1 MLLPGN
7 KENHLITYNWQNII
21 SMNSNIFSI
30 IHISLIR
37 KINIFLYL
45 KKVLLPSKLQKCV
58 SRETLNIVNCGVS
71 YHDSLCIIIFFNFK
85 KTGIHK
91 ISLHYYDSF
100 TLIWCFIFFNTLFDC
115 LIVHRTE
122 SIYTTDLTK
131 YMYLCKHFLIPPYT
145 YPI

>member
-1 MLLPGN
+1 MQIKDAIRLKRPTLVFKKNGSSINMLLPGN

-85 KTGIHK
+85 KTGIKLVYIIMIH
-91 ISLHYYDSF
+91 LH
-100 TLIWCFIFFNTLFDC
+100 
-115 LIVHRTE
+115 
-122 SIYTTDLTK
+122 
-131 YMYLCKHFLIPPYT
+131 
-145 YPI
+145 

>member
-1 MLLPGN
+1 MQIKDAIRLKRPTLVFKKNGSSINMLLPGN
-7 KENHLITYNWQNII
+7 KKNHLITYNWQNII

-85 KTGIHK
+85 KTGIKLVYIIMIH
-91 ISLHYYDSF
+91 LH
-100 TLIWCFIFFNTLFDC
+100 
-115 LIVHRTE
+115 
-122 SIYTTDLTK
+122 
-131 YMYLCKHFLIPPYT
+131 
-145 YPI
+145 

>member
-1 MLLPGN
+1 MQIKDAIRLKRPTLVFKKNGSSINMLLPGN

-21 SMNSNIFSI
+21 SMNHNIFSI

-85 KTGIHK
+85 KTGIKLVYIIMIH
-91 ISLHYYDSF
+91 LH
-100 TLIWCFIFFNTLFDC
+100 
-115 LIVHRTE
+115 
-122 SIYTTDLTK
+122 
-131 YMYLCKHFLIPPYT
+131 
-145 YPI
+145 

>member
-1 MLLPGN
+1 MYNAVQIKDAIRLKRPTLVFKKNGSSINMLLPGN

-85 KTGIHK
+85 KTGIKLVYIIMIH
-91 ISLHYYDSF
+91 LH
-100 TLIWCFIFFNTLFDC
+100 
-115 LIVHRTE
+115 
-122 SIYTTDLTK
+122 
-131 YMYLCKHFLIPPYT
+131 
-145 YPI
+145 

>member
-1 MLLPGN
+1 MYNAVQIKDAIRLKRPTLVFKKNGSSINMLLPGN
-7 KENHLITYNWQNII
+7 KKNHLITYNWQNII

-85 KTGIHK
+85 KTGIKLVYIIMIH
-91 ISLHYYDSF
+91 LH
-100 TLIWCFIFFNTLFDC
+100 
-115 LIVHRTE
+115 
-122 SIYTTDLTK
+122 
-131 YMYLCKHFLIPPYT
+131 
-145 YPI
+145 

>member
-7 KENHLITYNWQNII
+7 KKNHLITYNWQNII

-85 KTGIHK
+85 KTGIKLVYIIMIH
-91 ISLHYYDSF
+91 LH
-100 TLIWCFIFFNTLFDC
+100 
-115 LIVHRTE
+115 
-122 SIYTTDLTK
+122 
-131 YMYLCKHFLIPPYT
+131 
-145 YPI
+145 

>member
-1 MLLPGN
+1 MYNAVQIKDAIRLKRPTLVFKKNGSSINMLLPGN
-7 KENHLITYNWQNII
+7 KKNHLITYNWQNII

-45 KKVLLPSKLQKCV
+45 KKVLLPSKLQKCI

-85 KTGIHK
+85 KTGIKLVYIIMIH
-91 ISLHYYDSF
+91 LH
-100 TLIWCFIFFNTLFDC
+100 
-115 LIVHRTE
+115 
-122 SIYTTDLTK
+122 
-131 YMYLCKHFLIPPYT
+131 
-145 YPI
+145 